1 MGVISKDS
9 LKMVQRKLLQALL
22 LVSVAIIQIYGEG
35 CETEKDKQCLFPF
48 KTTCITTAG
57 DKCKFPFTYK
67 NGKKY
72 TGCTT
77 DDMSGGKLWC
87 STETDKFG
95 VHINGKFGYC
105 IEEVC
110 KEPIVTQTHSACVP
124 ATNKGSEGK
133 GWCATTVTPEEGI
146 FDSWDYCKEPT
157 CGGAASGPL
166 MGCLVCGV
174 GNSALWCYLNGTE
187 ADVATNFLE
196 SFRVGCLWSNCLC
209 ALVPSLKPYL
219 ALIGLCV
226 R

>member
-22 LVSVAIIQIYGEG
+22 LVSVAIIQIYGDG

-67 NGKKY
+67 NGKTY
-72 TGCTT
+72 RGCTT

-95 VHINGKFGYC
+95 NHINGQFGYC
-105 IEEVC
+105 IEEV
-110 KEPIVTQTHSACVP
+110 
-124 ATNKGSEGK
+124 
-133 GWCATTVTPEEGI
+133 
-146 FDSWDYCKEPT
+146 CKEPT

-166 MGCLVCGV
+166 KGCLVCGVFGV

-209 ALVPSLKPYL
+209 ALVPSLKPFL